1 MEVYYSREL
10 NHNYMIIKAPESAGG
25 YECRMLSGNT
35 IEGLLKFRV
44 RQLEEGREFC
54 YEITSRQP
62 LNRVLEKRRIS
73 GGEIRELLMG
83 VSAVIQRIEVF
94 LLREEQLLLDPQ
106 YVYVDPDRFS
116 VGLCLLPG
124 HSGDIS
130 RALSDLLQFIL
141 EHADHQEREAVVLA
155 YNLYQAS
162 LKENY
167 GIADL
172 MKSLAGTDRIF
183 SEGLS
188 EESGMGTERETEIEP
203 EIEPDRE
210 LDGRKKEG
218 VYGEEREETYYA
230 EDSGGGKEK
239 KTIMVTVAGAV
250 LKSAPVSFAASAFFW
265 YLTGKT
271 GIVLAAFFAVFMA
284 ISTALFSGTGR
295 KRDTEKNVGKKDCH
309 SGENS
314 LQKSLPGE
322 LFREDLKVWNAGA
335 ERKYRDFAEQNE
347 AGWEFYPD
355 SEARCRKEKLEQE
368 QERMNR
374 EKEAG
379 TTLLACEPAMMAV
392 AVLEPV
398 DSSGERIEIS
408 YVPFIIGKNEELSDY
423 CLLRPTVSRLH
434 ARIDKKEEVCI
445 LTDLNSTNGTAV
457 NGYLLQSN
465 ETVSLKNGDEISLAD
480 VRFRFF
486 EWK

>member
-10 NHNYMIIKAPESAGG
+10 NHNYMIIKAPEPAGG

-73 GGEIRELLMG
+73 GGEIRELLTG

-106 YVYVDPDRFS
+106 YIYVDPDRFS

-124 HSGDIS
+124 YSGDIS
-130 RALSDLLQFIL
+130 CALSELLQFLL
-141 EHADHQEREAVVLA
+141 ERADHQEREAIVLA

-183 SEGLS
+183 SDHFSPEIGMEPEEELDS
-188 EESGMGTERETEIEP
+188 QRAEPAYEEEEESF
-203 EIEPDRE
+203 
-210 LDGRKKEG
+210 
-218 VYGEEREETYYA
+218 YYA
-230 EDSGGGKEK
+230 EENGDGTEK
-239 KTIMVTVAGAV
+239 KTMMVSMAATA
-250 LKSAPVSFAASAFFW
+250 LKSAVAAAGASAVFW
-265 YLTGKT
+265 YLTGKR
-271 GIVLAAFFAVFMA
+271 GIILVAFFVAVMVVSIVVFWRRGQKGSKEEEEDERYLVGNTLQEPLRGA
-284 ISTALFSGTGR
+284 FSREVLMDRKTG
-295 KRDTEKNVGKKDCH
+295 
-309 SGENS
+309 
-314 LQKSLPGE
+314 PGQ
-322 LFREDLKVWNAGA
+322 
-335 ERKYRDFAEQNE
+335 KYRELMEQDKSE
-347 AGWEFYPD
+347 WEFYPD
-355 SEARCRKEKLEQE
+355 SEARYRKEKLEQE
-368 QERMNR
+368 RERIDR

-379 TTLLACEPAMMAV
+379 TTLLSCGSAPVAV
-392 AVLEPV
+392 AVLEPL
-398 DSSGERIEIS
+398 DPSEERIEIS
-408 YVPFIIGKNEELSDY
+408 YVPFIIGKNGDLSDY

-434 ARIDKKEEVCI
+434 ARIDKREEVCI

-457 NGYLLQSN
+457 NGYILQSN

-480 VRFRFF
+480 VRFRFL

>member
-10 NHNYMIIKAPESAGG
+10 NHNYMIIKAPKPAGG

-62 LNRVLEKRRIS
+62 LNRILEKRRIS
-73 GGEIRELLMG
+73 GGEIRELLTG

-106 YVYVDPDRFS
+106 YIYVDPDRFS

-124 HSGDIS
+124 YSGDIS
-130 RALSDLLQFIL
+130 RALSELLQFLL
-141 EHADHQEREAVVLA
+141 ERADHQEREAIVLA

-183 SEGLS
+183 SDHFSS
-188 EESGMGTERETEIEP
+188 EIGIEA
-203 EIEPDRE
+203 EEEPDSQRAE
-210 LDGRKKEG
+210 P
-218 VYGEEREETYYA
+218 VYEEEEDPFYYA
-230 EDSGGGKEK
+230 EENGDGTK
-239 KTIMVTVAGAV
+239 KKMMMVSMAATA
-250 LKSAPVSFAASAFFW
+250 LKSAVAAAVASAVFW
-265 YLTGKT
+265 YLTGKW
-271 GIVLAAFFAVFMA
+271 GIILVAFFVAVMVVSIVVFWRREQKGGKEGEEDEPYLGRNTLQEPLRGA
-284 ISTALFSGTGR
+284 FSREILMG
-295 KRDTEKNVGKKDCH
+295 
-309 SGENS
+309 
-314 LQKSLPGE
+314 QKAGPGQ
-322 LFREDLKVWNAGA
+322 
-335 ERKYRDFAEQNE
+335 KYRELMEQDE
-347 AGWEFYPD
+347 SEWEFYPD
-355 SEARCRKEKLEQE
+355 SEARYRKEKLEQE
-368 QERMNR
+368 RERMDR
-374 EKEAG
+374 EKEEG
-379 TTLLACEPAMMAV
+379 TTLLSCGSMPVAV
-392 AVLEPV
+392 AVLEPL
-398 DSSGERIEIS
+398 DPSEERIEIS
-408 YVPFIIGKNEELSDY
+408 YVPFIIGKNGDLSDH

-434 ARIDKKEEVCI
+434 ARIDKREEVCI

-457 NGYLLQSN
+457 NGYILQSN